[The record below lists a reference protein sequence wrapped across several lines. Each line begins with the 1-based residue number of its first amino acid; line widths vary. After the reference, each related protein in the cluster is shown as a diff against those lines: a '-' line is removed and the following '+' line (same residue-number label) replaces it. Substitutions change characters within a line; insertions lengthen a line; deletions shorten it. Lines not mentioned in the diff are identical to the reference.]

1 MTVDELKI
9 EAKKLGY
16 NIIKKAEYIKL
27 LPCKCGK
34 KYPMVWSYMDGF
46 FYKCPKCGAKSKM
59 AKTEREARINWNN
72 MVEQGSV

>member
-1 MTVDELKI
+1 MTVDELKK

-16 NIIKKAEYIKL
+16 NIIKKAEYIKFS
-27 LPCKCGK
+27 PCKCGE
-34 KYPMVWSYMDGF
+34 KYPQVWLYEDGF